1 MRGVGHHHG
10 HHPAYI
16 QKFQPYV
23 RRARSIQESVMWS
36 KTGRAPMVTD
46 ASEDSSLS
54 RLLLLERCN
63 GTHATLAVLAAPG
76 VAAGA
81 PGVPELHMQVSQF
94 FG

>member
-1 MRGVGHHHG
+1 MR
-10 HHPAYI
+10 
-16 QKFQPYV
+16 
-23 RRARSIQESVMWS
+23 S

-46 ASEDSSLS
+46 ASADSSLS

-81 PGVPELHMQVSQF
+81 PGVTHAGEPVFWVGF
-94 FG
+94 FNREASGL